1 VIGVTLTCTARR
13 GLAELG
19 LVVPVVR
26 FSIRGFLFM
35 RRMPLLAVLALAA
48 ASTAPAARA
57 DSTTTQTVPPGGTM
71 RSSPDAAPSPA
82 NPVIV
87 NLTAARSPEQG
98 CHVNCQYGDVTYTIT
113 MKDKHERGR
122 ADGLEGP
129 NGYDFVGPQ
138 VDVTSSQTDG
148 PGGGSEV
155 RLSFEIDSS
164 AYTPDFYAG
173 RDTGINSNQFFFE
186 EIGQDGRNLNRGG
199 PGIFVVEKLAD
210 GDLRL
215 TPEKENG
222 RDSLLTGSFDLL
234 EQSFYVRNYLN
245 FREDNSLQTVLRK
258 GVSIYYFGNYESAV
272 KAKITLSPAV
282 ARKLHL
288 KSKVIGKKNFSKAG
302 EGTRRIQLTRAA
314 VKALKKYEKVVVY
327 IETEHSGPRDQVK
340 TKKSKATLE
349 VK

>member
-1 VIGVTLTCTARR
+1 
-13 GLAELG
+13 
-19 LVVPVVR
+19 
-26 FSIRGFLFM
+26 M
-35 RRMPLLAVLALAA
+35 RRMPLLALLSLAA
-48 ASTAPAARA
+48 ASTAPAAQA

-87 NLTAARSPEQG
+87 NLTANQSVENG
-98 CHVNCQYGDVTYTIT
+98 CRTNCQQGDVTYTIT

-129 NGYDFVGPQ
+129 NGFDFVGPQ

-164 AYTPDFYAG
+164 AYTPDFFAAKG
-173 RDTGINSNQFFFE
+173 NTGINSNQFFFE
-186 EIGQDGRNLNRGG
+186 QIGQDARNLSTGG
-199 PGIFVVEKLAD
+199 AAIFDVEKLAD

-215 TPEKENG
+215 TREKDPNG
-222 RDSLLTGSFDLL
+222 RDSLFTGSFDLL
-234 EQSFYVRNYLN
+234 EQSFYAKNYLN

-282 ARKLHL
+282 ARKLRL
-288 KSKVIGKKNFSKAG
+288 KSNVIGAKNFPKAG
-302 EGTRRIQLTRAA
+302 EGTSRIKLTRAA
-314 VKALKKYEKVVVY
+314 VKALKKYKKVVVY
-327 IETEHSGPRDQVK
+327 IETTHPGPRDQVE

-349 VK
+349 IKKRVEDEELG

>member
-1 VIGVTLTCTARR
+1 
-13 GLAELG
+13 
-19 LVVPVVR
+19 
-26 FSIRGFLFM
+26 M

-48 ASTAPAARA
+48 ASTAPAAAQA

-87 NLTAARSPEQG
+87 NLTAAQSSEQG
-98 CHVNCQYGDVTYTIT
+98 CRTNCQQGDVTYTIAI
-113 MKDKHERGR
+113 KDKHDRARG
-122 ADGLEGP
+122 DGLEGP
-129 NGYDFVGPQ
+129 NGYDFAGPQ

-164 AYTPDFYAG
+164 AYTPDFYATPG
-173 RDTGINSNQFFFE
+173 NTGINSNQFFFE
-186 EIGQDGRNLNRGG
+186 EIGQDGRNLTQGF
-199 PGIFVVEKLAD
+199 PGIFAVEKLAD

-215 TPEKENG
+215 TVPKDQHGRENVF
-222 RDSLLTGSFDLL
+222 TGSFDLL

-245 FREDNSLQTVLRK
+245 SREDSSLQTVLRK
-258 GVSIYYFGNYESAV
+258 GVPIYFFGNYESTV

-282 ARKLHL
+282 ARKLRL
-288 KSKVIGKKNFSKAG
+288 KSNVIGAKNFPKAG
-302 EGTRRIQLTRAA
+302 EGTARIKLTRAA
-314 VKALKKYEKVVVY
+314 VKALKKYKKVVVY

-349 VK
+349 IKKRVEDEELGKVRGG